1 MREAGIKVVRTAVGD
16 RYVLE
21 EMLANRYTL
30 GGEQSG
36 HIIFLEH
43 NTTGDGIVTALQVL
57 AIMRRQGK
65 RLSELS
71 ASMTS
76 YPQVLVNVPVRRR
89 SALEELPSLQEGIRS
104 VEARL
109 GGTGRVLVRL
119 SGTEPVARV
128 MIEGQEHGTIQ
139 RLARELAL
147 MIEKELG

>member
-1 MREAGIKVVRTAVGD
+1 M
-16 RYVLE
+16 
-21 EMLANRYTL
+21 
-30 GGEQSG
+30 
-36 HIIFLEH
+36 
-43 NTTGDGIVTALQVL
+43 
-57 AIMRRQGK
+57 
-65 RLSELS
+65 
-71 ASMTS
+71 
-76 YPQVLVNVPVRRR
+76 RRR

-128 MIEGQEHGTIQ
+128 MIEGQEHGTIE